1 MTSIT
6 VFLTVGVLLV
16 LVQAAAALPWLA
28 AANWDILR
36 AWWRSTSGAARARQV
51 VTGLLIAVGGG
62 LLVGAGMALANQ
74 DPESIQYWGGTYA
87 AALQVQLNVDLFVV
101 VFAVLL
107 RLWPKAAAVALAA
120 FREGIR
126 QPMFWFIIVVA
137 VALMALM
144 PVLPYF
150 TLGEDY
156 KMVKDLGFSTIML
169 CAGLFGV
176 LNASISITEE
186 IEGRTAVTLMS
197 KPVSRRQFLLGK
209 FAGIA
214 LACLV
219 ITSLLSWFF
228 DGVMLWKLQIEH
240 HSNQVPYPIPDWLMA
255 ATDRWVDAWGVVP
268 AAFFTG
274 AGFWF
279 SHVVS
284 LLPGVILGFCH
295 AMVLTAIAVALAT
308 RLPMIVNVVCCTVVF
323 MLGNLTPILQ
333 QVSQNKYALVRF
345 MAQLSDTLL
354 PGLDFFNLSVSIA
367 RDNPIPPGEFAVYV
381 ASVTLYAV
389 MYTAVALLFGLILF
403 EDRDLA

>member
-1 MTSIT
+1 MTSIAT
-6 VFLTVGVLLV
+6 FLTVGVLLV
-16 LVQAAAALPWLA
+16 LVQVAAALPWLA
-28 AANWDILR
+28 AANRDSLR
-36 AWWRSTSGAARARQV
+36 AWWRTTGPALRARQAG
-51 VTGLLIAVGGG
+51 TWLLITVGAG
-62 LLVGAGMALANQ
+62 LLVGLGMALANQ

-107 RLWPKAAAVALAA
+107 RLWPKGAAVALAA

-137 VALMALM
+137 LALMALM

-176 LNASISITEE
+176 LNASISISEE

-219 ITSLLSWFF
+219 ITSLLNWFF

-240 HSNQVPYPIPDWLMA
+240 HANQIPYPIPDWLVTA
-255 ATDRWVDAWGVVP
+255 NERWTRVWGVVP
-268 AAFFTG
+268 AAFFGG

-308 RLPMIVNVVCCTVVF
+308 RLPMIVNVVCCAVVF

-381 ASVTLYAV
+381 TSVTLYAV

>member
-1 MTSIT
+1 MTST
-6 VFLTVGVLLV
+6 AVFLVFGVVLV

-28 AANWDILR
+28 AANWDILKG
-36 AWWRSTSGAARARQV
+36 WWRTTPAARRARQV
-51 VTGLLIAVGGG
+51 LTALAVAIGAGLLLGTA
-62 LLVGAGMALANQ
+62 MELANQ
-74 DPESIQYWGGTYA
+74 DPDSIRFWGGTYA

-101 VFAVLL
+101 LFAVLL
-107 RLWPKAAAVALAA
+107 PLWPKGAAVALAA
-120 FREGIR
+120 FREGLR
-126 QPMFWFIIVVA
+126 QPMFWFIVVVA
-137 VALMALM
+137 LVLLILM

-176 LNASISITEE
+176 LNASISISEE

-209 FAGIA
+209 FVGIA

-219 ITSLLSWFF
+219 ITSVLSWFF
-228 DGVMLWKLQIEH
+228 DVMMLWKLQIEH
-240 HSNQVPYPIPDWLMA
+240 HSQQVPYPNPEWLVSATRHWERLWGMA
-255 ATDRWVDAWGVVP
+255 P
-268 AAFFTG
+268 AFFFNG
-274 AGFWF
+274 AGFWTN
-279 SHVVS
+279 HVVS
-284 LLPGVILGFCH
+284 LLPGVVLGFCH

-308 RLPMIVNVVCCTVVF
+308 RLPMIVNVVCCIVVF

-345 MAQLSDTLL
+345 MAQLSDTVL

-367 RDNPIPPGEFAVYV
+367 RDSPVPPGEFAVYV
-381 ASVTLYAV
+381 LSVTLYAV